1 MANIEIT
8 NNKTRGIVLWEPVH
22 EDAIATFGGA
32 ATWPAGSVLGKV
44 TATGKYVRFAP
55 GVAVPDGSEIPLA
68 VLSQD
73 VEAAGAGDVA
83 IRPVIAGRVR
93 AGDLVN
99 NVGAALTAVQLDQLR
114 DYSIIALGTTQLA
127 ELDNQ

>member
-1 MANIEIT
+1 MANIEVT
-8 NNKTRGIVLWEPVH
+8 NNKTRGIVIWEPVH
-22 EDAIATFGGA
+22 EDATATFGGA
-32 ATWPAGSVLGKV
+32 ATWPAGSVLGKL
-44 TATGKYVRFAP
+44 TATGKYARFSP
-55 GVAVPDGSEIPLA
+55 GAADGSEVPLA

-73 VEAAGAGDVA
+73 VTADAAGDVA

-99 NVGAALTAVQLDQLR
+99 NVDAALTAVQLDQLR

>member
-8 NNKTRGIVLWEPVH
+8 NNKTRGIALWEPVH

-55 GVAVPDGSEIPLA
+55 GAADGSEIPLA

-73 VEAAGAGDVA
+73 VTADGAGDVA

-99 NVGAALTAVQLDQLR
+99 NVDAALTAVQLDQLR

>member
-1 MANIEIT
+1 MPNIEIQ

-22 EDAIATFGGA
+22 EDAVAVFGGA

-44 TATGKYVRFAP
+44 TASGKYARFAP
-55 GVAVPDGSEIPLA
+55 GAADGSEVPIA

-73 VEAAGAGDVA
+73 VEATGAGDVP

-99 NVGAALTAVQLDQLR
+99 NVDAALTAVQIDQLR

>member
-1 MANIEIT
+1 MANIEIQ

-22 EDAIATFGGA
+22 EDAVAVFGGA

-44 TATGKYVRFAP
+44 TASGKYARFAP
-55 GVAVPDGSEIPLA
+55 GAADGSEVPIA

-83 IRPVIAGRVR
+83 IRPLIAGRVR

-99 NVGAALTAVQLDQLR
+99 NVDAALTAVQIDQLR

>member
-22 EDAIATFGGA
+22 EDAVAVFGGA

-44 TATGKYVRFAP
+44 TASGKYARFAP
-55 GVAVPDGSEIPLA
+55 GAADGSEVPIA

-73 VEAAGAGDVA
+73 VEAAGAGDVP

-99 NVGAALTAVQLDQLR
+99 NVDAALTAVQIDQLR
-114 DYSIIALGTTQLA
+114 DYSIIALGITQLA

>member
-1 MANIEIT
+1 MANIETT

-22 EDAIATFGGA
+22 EDAVAVFGGA

-44 TATGKYVRFAP
+44 TASGKYARFAP
-55 GVAVPDGSEIPLA
+55 GAADGSEVPIA

-73 VEAAGAGDVA
+73 VEAAGAGDVP

-99 NVGAALTAVQLDQLR
+99 NVDAALTAVQIDQLR

>member
-1 MANIEIT
+1 MANIETT

-22 EDAIATFGGA
+22 EDAVAVFGGA

-44 TATGKYVRFAP
+44 TASGKYARFAP
-55 GVAVPDGSEIPLA
+55 GAADGSEVPIA

-73 VEAAGAGDVA
+73 VEATGAGDVA
-83 IRPVIAGRVR
+83 IRPLIAGRVR

-99 NVGAALTAVQLDQLR
+99 NVDAALTAVQIDQLR

>member
-8 NNKTRGIVLWEPVH
+8 SNQTRGIALWDPVH
-22 EDAIATFGGA
+22 EDAVAVFGGA

-44 TATGKYVRFAP
+44 TASGKYARFDSGAS
-55 GVAVPDGSEIPLA
+55 DGSEVPLA
-68 VLSQD
+68 VLSEA
-73 VEAAGAGDVA
+73 VEAAGAGDVP

-99 NVGAALTAVQLDQLR
+99 SADGALTAAQLDQLR

>member
-22 EDAIATFGGA
+22 EDAVAVFGGA

-44 TATGKYVRFAP
+44 TASGKYARFAP
-55 GVAVPDGSEIPLA
+55 GAADGSEVPIA

-73 VEAAGAGDVA
+73 VTADGAGDVP

-99 NVGAALTAVQLDQLR
+99 NVDAALTAVQIDQLR

>member
-1 MANIEIT
+1 MANIEST

-22 EDAIATFGGA
+22 EDAVAVFGGA

-44 TATGKYVRFAP
+44 TASGKYARFAP
-55 GVAVPDGSEIPLA
+55 GAADGSEVPIA
-68 VLSQD
+68 VLSQA
-73 VEAAGAGDVA
+73 VEAAGAGDVH

-99 NVGAALTAVQLDQLR
+99 NVDVALTAVQIDQLR
-114 DYSIIALGTTQLA
+114 DYSIVALGTTQLA

>member
-1 MANIEIT
+1 MANIEIQ

-22 EDAIATFGGA
+22 EDAVAVFGGA

-44 TATGKYVRFAP
+44 TASGKYARFAP
-55 GVAVPDGSEIPLA
+55 GAADGSEVPIA

-73 VEAAGAGDVA
+73 VEAAGAGDVP

-99 NVGAALTAVQLDQLR
+99 DVDAALTAVQIDQLR

>member
-1 MANIEIT
+1 MANIEIQ

-22 EDAIATFGGA
+22 EDAVAVFGGA

-44 TATGKYVRFAP
+44 TASGKYARFAP
-55 GVAVPDGSEIPLA
+55 GAADGSEVPIA
-68 VLSQD
+68 VLSQE

-83 IRPVIAGRVR
+83 IRPLIAGRVR

-99 NVGAALTAVQLDQLR
+99 NVDAALTAPQIDQLR
-114 DYSIIALGTTQLA
+114 GYSIIALGTTQLA